1 MEAIHPKINFSLS
14 GLVQGWYQRHFRW
27 SNCLFALLKRR
38 WEAKEYQ
45 FYEVQ
50 ATNSPILTESVITE
64 HSKFWMLNM
73 RIASPFF
80 SAVWVL
86 IVQSN
91 AERGFKSC
99 GNLSKN
105 NEVKSWNG
113 NKTVTLSSIQ
123 CSYGQSYEGIKTK
136 EGVFYFLALPC
147 FILRLYIR
155 MVSFPIWSFSN
166 ACTWIFLC
174 C

>member
-14 GLVQGWYQRHFRW
+14 GLVQGWYQRHFQW
-27 SNCLFALLKRR
+27 SNCLFALLKIR
-38 WEAKEYQ
+38 WEAEECQ
-45 FYEVQ
+45 FYEMQ

-64 HSKFWMLNM
+64 HSKFWMQKEDLKVVVTLV
-73 RIASPFF
+73 RIMK
-80 SAVWVL
+80 
-86 IVQSN
+86 SN
-91 AERGFKSC
+91 H
-99 GNLSKN
+99 
-105 NEVKSWNG
+105 WNG
-113 NKTVTLSSIQ
+113 NKTVRFSSIQ

-136 EGVFYFLALPC
+136 EGVFYFFALPF

-166 ACTWIFLC
+166 SCTWIFLC